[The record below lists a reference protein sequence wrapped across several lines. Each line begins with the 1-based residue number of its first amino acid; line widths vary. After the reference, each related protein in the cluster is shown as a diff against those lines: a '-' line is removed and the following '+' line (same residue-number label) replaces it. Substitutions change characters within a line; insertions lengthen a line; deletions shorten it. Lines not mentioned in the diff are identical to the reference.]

1 MSGPQ
6 TTRDRVT
13 SGPRKRSRPPTHTT
27 RRERAQLQS
36 EAARARQEIPPGV
49 FSRAATYLRKP
60 PPDAPEVF
68 EAPRWRPVVA
78 LVLSVCGLGV
88 STYLTVAHYSH
99 TPLACSDTGLVNCEK
114 VTTSAQSVFL
124 GVPVALWGLL
134 FYVAM
139 VAVNLP
145 AAWRSADRRIH
156 ALRLAMTVA
165 GMCFVLYLVSAELL
179 IIKNIC
185 LWCTSVHAITFL
197 LFVLMVATVPQM
209 LGWGGARTAALHG
222 WTD

>member
-1 MSGPQ
+1 MSGPRA
-6 TTRDRVT
+6 TRERDT
-13 SGPRKRSRPPTHTT
+13 SGTRRRPRPPVHTT

-36 EAARARQEIPPGV
+36 EASRARLAAPPGA
-49 FSRAATYLRKP
+49 FSRAAAYLRKA
-60 PPDAPEVF
+60 PPDAPQIA
-68 EAPRWRPVVA
+68 EAARWRAVVA
-78 LVLSVCGLGV
+78 LLLSVCGLGV
-88 STYLTVAHYSH
+88 STYLTVAHYSGVQ
-99 TPLACSDTGLVNCEK
+99 LVCSDTGIVNCAK
-114 VTTSAQSVFL
+114 VTHSAESVFL

-134 FYVAM
+134 FFLAM

-156 ALRLAMTVA
+156 ALRLAMTVV

-179 IIKNIC
+179 IIKSIC